1 MSSPTVDWA
10 NEVSITFQTE
20 SSDTEAATASTDR
33 GSVSPSY
40 LTPYKTSFVALG
52 ILGTLTNGFVLGG
65 FWLSDRS
72 KFTSSRVYIINHTTL
87 EPSRHV

>member
-10 NEVSITFQTE
+10 NEVSTTFQTE
-20 SSDTEAATASTDR
+20 SSEAATER

-40 LTPYKTSFVALG
+40 LIPYKTSFVALG
-52 ILGTLTNGFVLGG
+52 ILGTLTNGFVLAG

-87 EPSRHV
+87 EPSWHV